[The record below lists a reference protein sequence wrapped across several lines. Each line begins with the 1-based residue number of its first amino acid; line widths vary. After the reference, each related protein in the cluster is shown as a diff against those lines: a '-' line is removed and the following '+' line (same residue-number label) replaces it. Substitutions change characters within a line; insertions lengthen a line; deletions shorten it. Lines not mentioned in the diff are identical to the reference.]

1 MKNLKDQLTKR
12 ARVIQALRSFFIQND
27 YLEVET
33 PIRIPAPAPE
43 AHIDSFESEA
53 WFLQSSPE
61 LAMKRLMARGHDRIF
76 QICKCFRK
84 EERGDRHLT
93 ELTMLEWYA
102 AGHTYRN
109 LMEQCALLVRHV
121 ANETGS
127 GDSLTYMGET
137 IDLASPW
144 QILTVADAFSRYTDT
159 TLERAVADRSFDERM
174 AFEIEPRL
182 GRGRPTCIMDYPAS
196 MAALSRLKPENP
208 RFSERFE
215 FYIAGMELANGFSEL
230 NDPVE
235 QRKRFEAEAE
245 IRASA
250 GKPATPIP
258 EPFLR
263 DLGSMPDTAGI
274 ALGVDRLVMLFTNSP
289 SIDDVVAFTPEAL

>member
-1 MKNLKDQLTKR
+1 MKNPKDRLTRR
-12 ARVIQALRSFFIQND
+12 ARVIQALRTFFFQNN

-43 AHIDSFESEA
+43 AHIDSFESEN
-53 WFLQSSPE
+53 WYLQSSPE
-61 LAMKRLMARGHDRIF
+61 LAMKRLMARGHERIF

-93 ELTMLEWYA
+93 ELTMLEWYT

-121 ANETGS
+121 ARETGS
-127 GDSLTYMGET
+127 GDSLTYRGET
-137 IDLASPW
+137 IDLASLP
-144 QILTVADAFSRYTDT
+144 QILTVEEAFSRYTGT
-159 TLERAVADRSFDERM
+159 TLEQAVADQSFDERM

-182 GRGRPTCIMDYPAS
+182 GRGKPTCIIDYPAP
-196 MAALSRLKPENP
+196 MAALSRLKPEDP

-230 NDPVE
+230 NDPAE
-235 QRKRFEAEAE
+235 QKKRFEAEAGL
-245 IRASA
+245 RASA
-250 GKPATPIP
+250 GKPATPMP
-258 EPFLR
+258 EPFLN

-274 ALGVDRLVMLFTNSP
+274 ALGVDRLVMLFTDAH